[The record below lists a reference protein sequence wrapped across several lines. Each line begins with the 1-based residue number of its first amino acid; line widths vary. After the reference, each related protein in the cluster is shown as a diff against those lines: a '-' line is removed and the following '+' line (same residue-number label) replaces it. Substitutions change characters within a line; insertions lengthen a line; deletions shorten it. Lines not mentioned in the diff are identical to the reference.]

1 MDGLGVGTEI
11 FETNAD
17 KGCRPIECFGNARC
31 LSEAFLADCTDH
43 AGNLQGQR
51 RINPGQACQKNAG
64 FAINIRKVDI
74 VIQTP
79 PPQSIGQ
86 FPRAVGGQHDERD

>member
-17 KGCRPIECFGNARC
+17 KGCRPIECFGNARR
-31 LSEAFLADCTDH
+31 LSEAFLADRADH
-43 AGNLQGQR
+43 AGNLQGQGG
-51 RINPGQACQKNAG
+51 ITPGQARQKNAG
-64 FAINIRKVDI
+64 FAINIRKIDI

-79 PPQSIGQ
+79 PTESIGQ